1 MTNLTKITLTSARDI
16 PLNKLVLSQ
25 KNVRRIKA
33 GVSIEQLAADIAHRG
48 LLQSL
53 NVRPILDDEG
63 KETGSFEVPA
73 GGRRLAA
80 LQLLAK
86 QKRIAKNQ
94 PVPCIARTE
103 GLAEEDSLAENTM
116 REELH
121 PLDQFRAFK
130 ALVDQGLS
138 EDDVAARFFV
148 STLVVKQRLKLA
160 SVSPKLLELYASGEM
175 ALDQLTA
182 FSVSPDHAQQE
193 QVWETVCRGWN
204 KAPYVIKN
212 MLTQDQVP
220 GDDRRALFVGT
231 EAYEAAGGVI
241 LRDLFSQDGKGG
253 WFREPALLNR
263 LAAEK
268 LQSASA
274 ELLAEGWKWVET
286 ALSFP
291 YGHTSGLRRVSP
303 AEVSADEQDTLK
315 IEALRAEYDRL
326 QADHEG
332 DDDLSEEV
340 DARLAAIEGE
350 IEAFEAK
357 CLVFTPEVKA
367 TAGVFVSL
375 GYDGSLNVERG
386 LVRPENVQEE
396 PNAERRAPAA
406 GEDDAHETS
415 GGVGED
421 HSFRPFE
428 PAAGPSQQPEDEDPD
443 RPISD
448 RLMLELTTVRR
459 LALRDVLADDPDAA
473 FLAVLHAMVL
483 KLFYAT
489 YRVDTCLELQA
500 RTTDTDR
507 SIEGLDAFAPA
518 ASMLARK
525 ENWSRQLPEEPNAL
539 WDFLLD
545 LHGDSR
551 ASLFALCAALSVNAI
566 QEPYVRRPDAI
577 AHAGRLA
584 ERVGLD
590 LAQTWEPTAQN
601 FFSKVT
607 KGRIL
612 NAVRE
617 GKSEHAAQLIDHL
630 KKADMAREAER
641 LLAGSGWLPQP
652 MRTPGFWYVKEPA
665 VDESASDADAM
676 IAEAGSTE
684 SVTDLPTFLTDNDPA
699 ADGDDTFAH
708 GQEDQSRP
716 APDGDYFDV
725 AAE

>member
-48 LLQSL
+48 MLQSL
-53 NVRPILDDEG
+53 NVRPILDEDG

-263 LAAEK
+263 LAVEK
-268 LQSASA
+268 LQSAGA
-274 ELLAEGWKWVET
+274 EVLAEGWKWVEA

-291 YGHTSGLRRVSP
+291 YGHTSGLRRVAP
-303 AEVSADEQDTLK
+303 VEVAADEQDILK

-332 DDDLSEEV
+332 DDDLPEEV

-386 LVRPENVQEE
+386 LVRAEDVQEE
-396 PNAERRAPAA
+396 PNTDREAAADRQDNGDGAEDGD
-406 GEDDAHETS
+406 GEDQSTS
-415 GGVGED
+415 TV
-421 HSFRPFE
+421 E
-428 PAAGPSQQPEDEDPD
+428 PTCASQPEDEDPD

-448 RLMLELTTVRR
+448 RLMLELTTVRT

-473 FLAVLHAMVL
+473 FLAVLHAMAL

-500 RTTDTDR
+500 RTTDPDR
-507 SIEGLDAFAPA
+507 SLEGLDAFAPA

-525 ENWSRQLPEEPNAL
+525 ENWSRQLPEEANAL

-545 LHGDSR
+545 LDSDSR

-590 LAQTWEPTAQN
+590 LAQTWAPAAEN

-607 KGRIL
+607 RGRIL

-617 GKSEHAAQLIDHL
+617 GKGEHPAQLIDHL

-641 LLAGSGWLPQP
+641 LLSGSGWLPQP
-652 MRTPGFWYVKEPA
+652 MRTRGLERTVALAA
-665 VDESASDADAM
+665 VESASGADVVTTDAD
-676 IAEAGSTE
+676 STE
-684 SVTDLPTFLTDNDPA
+684 PVELPAFLTDDTPIAEGNATAMVDR
-699 ADGDDTFAH
+699 DDL
-708 GQEDQSRP
+708 GRP
-716 APDGDYFDV
+716 GPDGDHFDV

>member
-1 MTNLTKITLTSARDI
+1 MTKIEKITLTSACDI

-33 GVSIEQLAADIAHRG
+33 GVSIEELAADIARRG

-53 NVRPILDDEG
+53 NVRPVLDDEG

-80 LQLLAK
+80 LQFLAK
-86 QKRIAKNQ
+86 QKRMAKNQ
-94 PVPCIARTE
+94 PVPCIVRTE

-138 EDDVAARFFV
+138 EEDVAARFFV

-160 SVSPKLLELYASGEM
+160 SVSPKLLDLYAAGEM

-193 QVWETVCRGWN
+193 EVWETVSRGWN
-204 KAPYVIKN
+204 KAAYVIKN

-220 GDDRRALFVGT
+220 GDDRRALFVGAD
-231 EAYEAAGGVI
+231 AYEAAGGVI

-253 WFREPALLNR
+253 WFKDPALLNR

-268 LQSASA
+268 LQAAAA
-274 ELLAEGWKWVET
+274 EVAEGWKWSEA

-291 YGHTSGLRRVSP
+291 YGHTSGLRCVAP
-303 AEVSADEQDTLK
+303 VEVPMSDEDGAKL
-315 IEALRAEYDRL
+315 EELRAEYDRL
-326 QADHEG
+326 QTEHDG
-332 DDDLSEEV
+332 DDDLPEEI

-350 IEAFEAK
+350 IEVFEAR

-367 TAGVFVSL
+367 NAGVFVSL
-375 GYDGSLNVERG
+375 GYDGTLAIERG
-386 LVRPENVQEE
+386 FVRPDDIREE
-396 PNAERRAPAA
+396 AGNGSERSAEEGYREP
-406 GEDDAHETS
+406 ETIS
-415 GGVGED
+415 A
-421 HSFRPFE
+421 SSE
-428 PAAGPSQQPEDEDPD
+428 PAAHSSVGVPTPSQQAEDEDPD

-448 RLMLELTTVRR
+448 RLMLELTTIRT
-459 LALRDVLADDPDAA
+459 LALRDALAEDPDVA

-483 KLFYAT
+483 KLFYGS
-489 YRVDTCLELQA
+489 YRVDTCLELQTRA
-500 RTTDTDR
+500 ADPDR

-518 ASMLARK
+518 VSMLARK
-525 ENWSRQLPEEPNAL
+525 ENWLRQLPEEPSAL
-539 WDFLLD
+539 WDFLIDLD
-545 LHGDSR
+545 GDSR

-566 QEPYVRRPDAI
+566 QEPYNRRADAL
-577 AHAGRLA
+577 AHANRLA
-584 ERVGLD
+584 ERVSLD
-590 LAQTWEPTAQN
+590 LAQTWTPTAAN
-601 FFSKVT
+601 FFGKVT

-617 GKSEHAAQLIDHL
+617 GRGESAAQLIDHL

-641 LLAGSGWLPQP
+641 LLERSGWLPQP
-652 MRTPGFWYVKEPA
+652 MRTPGLERA
-665 VDESASDADAM
+665 VSLSVDKDGVGADVVT
-676 IAEAGSTE
+676 AEAGSTN
-684 SVTDLPTFLTDNDPA
+684 VIDLPAILT
-699 ADGDDTFAH
+699 GDDAAANESATTTRDEVDRERRLDN
-708 GQEDQSRP
+708 GER
-716 APDGDYFDV
+716 FDI